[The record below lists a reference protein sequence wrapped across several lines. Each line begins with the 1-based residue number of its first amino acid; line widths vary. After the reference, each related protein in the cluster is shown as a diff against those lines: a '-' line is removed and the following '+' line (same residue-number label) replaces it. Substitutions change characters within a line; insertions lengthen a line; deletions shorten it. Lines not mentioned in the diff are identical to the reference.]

1 MDLRRH
7 HRTYLA
13 WLLCI
18 AMLVAALM
26 PTLARIHSHV
36 SAQAAVHAV
45 SDHPAPGQ
53 HANHMD
59 KCPFC
64 QLQSDLPLLE
74 IPPAQWIVAEMPRAR
89 PELFYQSPSPLHTW
103 AAASPRAPPVLG

>member
-1 MDLRRH
+1 MNLRRH

-26 PTLARIHSHV
+26 PTLARIHAHA
-36 SAQAAVHAV
+36 SAQATVHAV
-45 SDHPAPGQ
+45 NDHPAPGP
-53 HANHMD
+53 HASHMD

-74 IPPAQWIVAEMPRAR
+74 IAPAQWVAAEPLRVR
-89 PELFYQSPSPLHTW
+89 PDLFYQSPSPLPVW